1 MWKQW
6 SHNSWLKEGDSNSR
20 YFHYRANQ
28 QNKRNFI
35 AGLEN
40 RAGEWVEDEGHMGDA
55 VEEYF
60 RSIFA
65 SSKSTDFDRIL
76 QGIHPA
82 ISEDAAGCLGREF
95 HANEVWIALKQI
107 APLTTPGPDGMSPI
121 FYKSF

>member
-40 RAGEWVEDEGHMGDA
+40 RAGEWVEDEGHMGD
-55 VEEYF
+55 VVKEYF
-60 RSIFA
+60 RSIFT
-65 SSKSTDFDRIL
+65 SSRPTDFDRIL
-76 QGIHPA
+76 QGIHLA
-82 ISEDAAGCLGREF
+82 ISEDAAGYLGREF
-95 HANEVWIALKQI
+95 HANEV
-107 APLTTPGPDGMSPI
+107 
-121 FYKSF
+121 